1 VERPD
6 KIDLPRERAFL
17 ASTAALCLQVARRLS
32 RFDLEVFFLGTAIR
46 TNMVIFDN
54 LPILVHQLGICHQ
67 FLSDCH

>member
-1 VERPD
+1 M
-6 KIDLPRERAFL
+6 
-17 ASTAALCLQVARRLS
+17 S

-54 LPILVHQLGICHQ
+54 LPILVHQLGIYHQ